1 MTSLR
6 ATPGSGGPFQC
17 WIHPQIHQRRKSQEQ
32 ISLYKEV
39 ISHTRVILWW
49 LVNLPM
55 GLMSLQQ
62 PKLSYEKVKV
72 ITIIISNEKMVE
84 KKGAILSFSF
94 FFFYPQHFVRYP
106 HKAYTP
112 LFCPF
117 TWGNPL
123 PPSRFNSDIPSS
135 KKTSLTPLA
144 LMWHTLL
151 YIYGAWHPFG
161 FLSSSH
167 CVIIIYLTVLSL
179 T

>member
-94 FFFYPQHFVRYP
+94 FFF
-106 HKAYTP
+106 
-112 LFCPF
+112 
-117 TWGNPL
+117 L
-123 PPSRFNSDIPSS
+123 PPALCEVSS
-135 KKTSLTPLA
+135 QSIYSPFLSFHLGKSLT
-144 LMWHTLL
+144 TFK
-151 YIYGAWHPFG
+151 IQF
-161 FLSSSH
+161 
-167 CVIIIYLTVLSL
+167 
-179 T
+179 

>member
-32 ISLYKEV
+32 IILYKEV

-55 GLMSLQQ
+55 GLMSSQQ

-84 KKGAILSFSF
+84 KKGAILSYYYYYYY
-94 FFFYPQHFVRYP
+94 FYHQHFVRYP
-106 HKAYTP
+106 VFRP
-112 LFCPF
+112 LHILPF
-117 TWGNPL
+117 
-123 PPSRFNSDIPSS
+123 S
-135 KKTSLTPLA
+135 
-144 LMWHTLL
+144 
-151 YIYGAWHPFG
+151 
-161 FLSSSH
+161 
-167 CVIIIYLTVLSL
+167 VLSPGEIL
-179 T
+179 YHLQDSTLISPPLRSLP